1 MHVDPPNRN
10 VNGPGGG
17 IFVFFLVLVSVAVL
31 LAFGWPQQNERA
43 SNDGAE
49 IELATSGFDGYREAR
64 E

>member
-1 MHVDPPNRN
+1 

-31 LAFGWPQQNERA
+31 LAFGWPQQNERG